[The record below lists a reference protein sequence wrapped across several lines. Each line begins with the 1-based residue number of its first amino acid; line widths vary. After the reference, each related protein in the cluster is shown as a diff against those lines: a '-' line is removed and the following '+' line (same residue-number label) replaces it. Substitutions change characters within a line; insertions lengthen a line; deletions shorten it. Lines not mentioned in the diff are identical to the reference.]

1 MYEVLYFEN
10 RKGICPVKEFLK
22 TIKLPARA
30 KAMKWIEKL
39 SLEGPDL
46 PRPYADVLRGKIR
59 ELRVVFGSDSY
70 RFLYFFVGKNIVIT
84 HGFLKKTRKIP
95 AREIKRAESM
105 MADFIIRQKKLGG

>member
-10 RKGICPVKEFLK
+10 RRGRCPVKDFLK
-22 TIKLPARA
+22 TMKVQARS

-59 ELRVVFGSDSY
+59 ELRLVFGSDSY
-70 RFLYFFVGKNIVIT
+70 RFLYFFVGKKIIIT
-84 HGFLKKTRKIP
+84 HGFLKKDRKTPPGQI
-95 AREIKRAESM
+95 RKAESM
-105 MADFIIRQKKLGG
+105 MADFIARQKKLGG